1 MGQAKQL
8 CRRCSKPDMLSQPSL
23 DGEGKVSQSKLMV
36 LDHCQA
42 NANTRQAPSRCQLG
56 NPPASSQCSC
66 WDSHGRSTV
75 GKLCNT
81 TWLRVRVPQ
90 GLTLQLHPESIAR
103 SGKSIAMEGAD
114 TWTRGTVGE
123 HTTDFSLCP
132 IRLAFSLVPQ
142 QCLVFTA
149 LGNIC
154 SLHSFQWSVGKALT
168 RNKKT
173 REFAFKSILLTLFLS
188 K

>member
-1 MGQAKQL
+1 
-8 CRRCSKPDMLSQPSL
+8 
-23 DGEGKVSQSKLMV
+23 MV

-142 QCLVFTA
+142 QCLVFTSTGKHLLLA
-149 LGNIC
+149 LLPMERGKSSHPKQKNTGIC
-154 SLHSFQWSVGKALT
+154 FQVYSSHSFSLQVKSPELAFFLCKA
-168 RNKKT
+168 
-173 REFAFKSILLTLFLS
+173 SFLAKGNWRLS
-188 K
+188 LMLSAE